1 MDSGSRE
8 GGPAVVLRRAA
19 AGDVSALREV
29 LAGVMAAKPQKLT
42 TLVQVRVT
50 EEAARRLDTLA
61 AQIDAQTDLTVTRS
75 DLVRAAVDALTKR

>member
-8 GGPAVVLRRAA
+8 GGPAVVLRQAA
-19 AGDVSALREV
+19 AGDPAALREV

-50 EEAARRLDTLA
+50 EEAARRLDALA
-61 AQIDAQTDLTVTRS
+61 AQIDEQADMTVTRS
-75 DLVRAAVDALTKR
+75 DLVRAAVDALTKQ

>member
-8 GGPAVVLRRAA
+8 RGAAALLQQAA
-19 AGDVSALREV
+19 AGDAAALREV
-29 LAGVMAAKPQKLT
+29 LAGVMAAKPQRLT

-61 AQIDAQTDLTVTRS
+61 AQIDEQTNLTVTRS
-75 DLVRAAVDALTKR
+75 DLVRAAVDALTKP